1 MGISPA
7 TLRKSRSAPL
17 KMSKDGTLATIV
29 CPSEPSWSYHLWS
42 ASNLND
48 WTLVETRADTGGN
61 LEFSQPVVPGEN
73 RRFWR
78 IECAEDGF

>member
-1 MGISPA
+1 M
-7 TLRKSRSAPL
+7 
-17 KMSKDGTLATIV
+17 
-29 CPSEPSWSYHLWS
+29 
-42 ASNLND
+42 
-48 WTLVETRADTGGN
+48 ETRADTGGN